1 MIDKTAY
8 FFWQGE
14 QMSWLR
20 YMTLRSFVYHN
31 PDWKAVLYLSSGA
44 DYTKKWTT
52 AEEQEDYHE
61 KEYENYLPKV
71 FDLDVEVI
79 NYNSESYH
87 PAQNSDLACWDILSK
102 NSGIFFDMDIVF
114 VKSINKFWFEI
125 RDSDSILDL
134 CQYKDFWAKV
144 YATDFITVSRIGML
158 ASSGDNSL
166 FEGIYN
172 FHKDS
177 DVSGYQDVGQHLSD
191 AYICEQLSFESLINI
206 RPKIILEELAK
217 KHYQIIINLGKYHT
231 IYPWDWRKDNP
242 RFYDL
247 HTGIEDSYLG
257 IHWYGGRSIS
267 QRFNAFLTE
276 DNFKDHKNTICHY
289 AEKSYL

>member
-1 MIDKTAY
+1 MIGKTAY

-20 YMTLRSFVYHN
+20 YITLRSFVYHN

-52 AEEQEDYHE
+52 PEEQENYH
-61 KEYENYLPKV
+61 KKKYENYLPKV
-71 FDLDVEVI
+71 FDLDVEVV
-79 NYNSESYH
+79 NYNPESYH

-125 RDSDSILDL
+125 RDSDSVLDL
-134 CQYKDFWAKV
+134 CKY
-144 YATDFITVSRIGML
+144 YCGPDFILHSRIGML
-158 ASSGDNSL
+158 ASAGDNSL
-166 FEGIYN
+166 FQGIYN

-177 DVSGYQDVGQHLSD
+177 SMFGYQELGRDLSD
-191 AYICEQLSFESLINI
+191 AYICEQMSVESLTN
-206 RPKIILEELAK
+206 RPSQPVLEGLAK
-217 KHYQIIINLGKYHT
+217 KHNQTITNLGKYHT
-231 IYPWDWRKDNP
+231 IYPWDWMEDAP

-247 HTGIEDSYLG
+247 HTSVEGCYFG
-257 IHWYGGRSIS
+257 IHWYGGRPVS
-267 QRFNAFLTE
+267 QEFNGFLTE
-276 DNFKDHKNTICHY
+276 HNFKDHKNTICHY